1 MKRLHILSR
10 HIGHG
15 LLLLALSAG
24 ILIPAPAAVINV
36 STTSAHVS
44 VGQSFNVLFDV
55 RGLSSAANDSLSGFD
70 LDIVFDPLTVRLLN
84 ASFFDP
90 ASGTNQLAFSEAG
103 SFGFIG
109 QTAISGGVIDLFGIS
124 GNSAGLLDARQNDVF
139 RFVTLTFETLA
150 SSPGTFIGVNLADP
164 ALLFT
169 DSGAGGLPIAFDNSS
184 VGIAIGPT
192 AVPAPSSFALCMAGM
207 IAILATI
214 RRIRVAILRAG
225 GISIALLTSLAM
237 PAQAQAQT
245 STSTSTNTTQQQTTP
260 VNQEAIDGVITAIQ
274 GQRLQV
280 RLNSGKLVWMTST
293 TSLSSSHVGKRLT
306 GIAVP
311 AGDGLVLTQA
321 RFFN

>member
-1 MKRLHILSR
+1 MKSLHILSR

-55 RGLSSAANDSLSGFD
+55 RGLSSAPNDSFSGFD
-70 LDIVFDPLTVRLLN
+70 LDIAFDPLAVRLLN

-90 ASGTNQLAFSEAG
+90 ASGTNQLAFSETG

-109 QTAISGGVIDLFGIS
+109 QTAISGGIIDLVGIS
-124 GNSAGLLDARQNDVF
+124 GNSAGVLDARQKDVF

-164 ALLFT
+164 ALLLT
-169 DSGAGGLPIAFDNSS
+169 DSGAGVLPIAFDNSS
-184 VGIAIGPT
+184 VEIAIGPT
-192 AVPAPSSFALCMAGM
+192 AVAEPSSLALCMAGA
-207 IAILATI
+207 IAFLTT
-214 RRIRVAILRAG
+214 RRRRVAILRAG
-225 GISIALLTSLAM
+225 GISIVLLASLAM
-237 PAQAQAQT
+237 PAQAQIG
-245 STSTSTNTTQQQTTP
+245 TNPSTTQQQTTP
-260 VNQEAIDGVITAIQ
+260 VNHEAIDGVITAIQ

-280 RLNSGKLVWMTST
+280 RLNSGKLMWMTST
-293 TSLSSSHVGKRLT
+293 TSLSSSHIGKRLT

>member
-1 MKRLHILSR
+1 MKSLHILSR

-150 SSPGTFIGVNLADP
+150 SSPGTSIGVNLADP

-169 DSGAGGLPIAFDNSS
+169 DSGAGGLPIAFDNSR

-192 AVPAPSSFALCMAGM
+192 AVPAPSSLALCMAGM
-207 IAILATI
+207 IALLTTM
-214 RRIRVAILRAG
+214 RRRRVAILRAG

-237 PAQAQAQT
+237 PAQAQAQA
-245 STSTSTNTTQQQTTP
+245 STSTSTTQQQTTP

>member
-1 MKRLHILSR
+1 MKSLHILSR

-55 RGLSSAANDSLSGFD
+55 RGLSSAPNDSLSGFD
-70 LDIVFDPLTVRLLN
+70 LDIVFDPLAVRLLN

-109 QTAISGGVIDLFGIS
+109 QTAIFGGVIDLFGIS
-124 GNSAGLLDARQNDVF
+124 GNSAGVLDARQNDIF
-139 RFVTLTFETLA
+139 RLVTLTFETLA
-150 SSPGTFIGVNLADP
+150 SSQGTFIGVNLADP

-207 IAILATI
+207 IALLITM
-214 RRIRVAILRAG
+214 RRRRVAILRAG

-237 PAQAQAQT
+237 PAEAQT
-245 STSTSTNTTQQQTTP
+245 STSTTQQQTAP

>member
-1 MKRLHILSR
+1 MKSLHILSR

-207 IAILATI
+207 IALLTTM
-214 RRIRVAILRAG
+214 RRRRVAILRAG

-237 PAQAQAQT
+237 PAQAQT
-245 STSTSTNTTQQQTTP
+245 STSTSTSTTQQQTTP

>member
-1 MKRLHILSR
+1 MKSLHILSR

-24 ILIPAPAAVINV
+24 ILIPAPAAVLNV

-55 RGLSSAANDSLSGFD
+55 RGLSSAANDSLSGFN

-124 GNSAGLLDARQNDVF
+124 GNSAGVLDARQNDIF

-150 SSPGTFIGVNLADP
+150 SSSGTFIGVNLADP

-207 IAILATI
+207 IALLITM
-214 RRIRVAILRAG
+214 RRRRVAILRAG

-237 PAQAQAQT
+237 PAEAQT
-245 STSTSTNTTQQQTTP
+245 STSTTQQQTAP

>member
-1 MKRLHILSR
+1 MKSLHILSR

-36 STTSAHVS
+36 STTSSHVS

-55 RGLSSAANDSLSGFD
+55 RGLSSAPNDSLSGFD

-124 GNSAGLLDARQNDVF
+124 GNSAGVLDARQNDIF

-184 VGIAIGPT
+184 IGIAIGPT

-207 IAILATI
+207 IALLITM
-214 RRIRVAILRAG
+214 RRRRVAILRAG

-237 PAQAQAQT
+237 PAQAQT
-245 STSTSTNTTQQQTTP
+245 STSTSTSTSTTQQQTTP

>member
-1 MKRLHILSR
+1 MKSLHILSR

-44 VGQSFNVLFDV
+44 VGRSFNVLFDV
-55 RGLSSAANDSLSGFD
+55 RGLSSTPNDSLSGFD

-90 ASGTNQLAFSEAG
+90 ASGANQLAFSEAG

-124 GNSAGLLDARQNDVF
+124 GNSAGVLDASQNDVF

-169 DSGAGGLPIAFDNSS
+169 DSGAGVLPIVFDNSS
-184 VGIAIGPT
+184 VGITIGPT
-192 AVPAPSSFALCMAGM
+192 AIAEPSSLTLCMAGAFAFLM
-207 IAILATI
+207 TL
-214 RRIRVAILRAG
+214 RRRRVAILRAG
-225 GISIALLTSLAM
+225 GISITLLASLAM
-237 PAQAQAQT
+237 PAQTQAQT
-245 STSTSTNTTQQQTTP
+245 GTSTSTTQQQTTP
-260 VNQEAIDGVITAIQ
+260 VNQEAIDGVITAIK

>member
-1 MKRLHILSR
+1 MKSLHILSR

-36 STTSAHVS
+36 STTSAQVS

-90 ASGTNQLAFSEAG
+90 ASGTNQLAFGESG

-109 QTAISGGVIDLFGIS
+109 KTIISGGVIDLFGIS
-124 GNSAGLLDARQNDVF
+124 GNSAGVLDARQNDIF

-164 ALLFT
+164 ALLLT
-169 DSGAGGLPIAFDNSS
+169 DSGAGVLPIAFDNSS

-192 AVPAPSSFALCMAGM
+192 AVPAPSSFALCMAGIITLLTTM
-207 IAILATI
+207 
-214 RRIRVAILRAG
+214 RRRRVAILRAG

-237 PAQAQAQT
+237 PAQAQT
-245 STSTSTNTTQQQTTP
+245 STSTTQQQTTP
-260 VNQEAIDGVITAIQ
+260 VNQVAIDGVITAIQ
-274 GQRLQV
+274 GQRFQV

>member
-1 MKRLHILSR
+1 VKSLHILSR

-55 RGLSSAANDSLSGFD
+55 RGLSSAPNDSLSGFD

-124 GNSAGLLDARQNDVF
+124 GNSAGVLDARQNDIF
-139 RFVTLTFETLA
+139 RLVTLTFETLA
-150 SSPGTFIGVNLADP
+150 SSQGTFIGVNLADP

-207 IAILATI
+207 IALLITM
-214 RRIRVAILRAG
+214 RRRRVAILRAG

-237 PAQAQAQT
+237 PAQAQT
-245 STSTSTNTTQQQTTP
+245 STSTSTSTTRQQTTP

>member
-1 MKRLHILSR
+1 VKSLHILSR

-55 RGLSSAANDSLSGFD
+55 RGLSSAPNDSLSGFD

-109 QTAISGGVIDLFGIS
+109 QTAISGGVIDLLGIS
-124 GNSAGLLDARQNDVF
+124 GNSAGVLDARQNDVF

-207 IAILATI
+207 IALLITM
-214 RRIRVAILRAG
+214 RRRRVAILRAG

-237 PAQAQAQT
+237 PAEAQT
-245 STSTSTNTTQQQTTP
+245 STSTTQQQTAP

>member
-1 MKRLHILSR
+1 MKSLHILSR

-24 ILIPAPAAVINV
+24 VLIPAPAAVINV

-55 RGLSSAANDSLSGFD
+55 RGLSSAPNDSLSGFD
-70 LDIVFDPLTVRLLN
+70 LDIVFDPRTVRLLN

-90 ASGTNQLAFSEAG
+90 ASGANQLAFSEAG

-109 QTAISGGVIDLFGIS
+109 QSVISGGVIDLFGIS
-124 GNSAGLLDARQNDVF
+124 GNSAGVLDASQNDVF

-169 DSGAGGLPIAFDNSS
+169 DSGAGVLPIAFDNSS

-207 IAILATI
+207 IALLTTMRR
-214 RRIRVAILRAG
+214 RRIVILWAG
-225 GISIALLTSLAM
+225 GISIALLTSLAT
-237 PAQAQAQT
+237 PAQAQT
-245 STSTSTNTTQQQTTP
+245 GPSTSTRTTRQQTTP